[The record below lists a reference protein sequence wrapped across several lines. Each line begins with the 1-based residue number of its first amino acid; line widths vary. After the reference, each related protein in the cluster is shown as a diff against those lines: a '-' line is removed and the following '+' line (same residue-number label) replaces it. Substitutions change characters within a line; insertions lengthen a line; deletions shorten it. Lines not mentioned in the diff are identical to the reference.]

1 MKDDEVIRHSGAGG
15 SPSNS
20 RKSGVLKEGKARIE
34 KRRSARIPMRIPVVL
49 SWQDCGN
56 AQVAEVN
63 TFTISRFGC
72 ALHSELFLLP
82 GTLLKLRIAK
92 KSIAGR
98 VVHTLKD
105 HSTNLVT
112 IGVAF
117 DEDATNFWQV
127 DFEFL
132 AATSLP

>member
-1 MKDDEVIRHSGAGG
+1 MKDDEAVRHSAAAG

-20 RKSGVLKEGKARIE
+20 RKSGIPKESHAPAE

-49 SWQDCGN
+49 SWQDCGT
-56 AQVAEVN
+56 ACIAGAY

-82 GTLLKLRIAK
+82 GRRLTLRIAK
-92 KSIAGR
+92 NTIAGR

-105 HSTNLVT
+105 HSTSLVT

-117 DEDATNFWQV
+117 DQDGTDFWQV

-132 AATSLP
+132 ASTSLP